1 MLDENQ
7 EFARNLR
14 KIKYENS
21 TESLNIETVTENHK
35 KNRNNYEN

>member
-21 TESLNIETVTENHK
+21 TETVTENHK